1 MDDKLM
7 NSYIDAMGSIGTD
20 ETSRTKLER
29 AIARERKR
37 ATDTKACAVPRR
49 RAMRIA
55 AAAAAVGLIAVGSAL
70 VLPRLTGHNIPI
82 SPDPDLTGFVLTAY
96 AEGEKVDGMDNAVM
110 TSTDALMGLGSWSEN
125 DDGTYSLQYLI
136 DPNCL
141 GNDVVSIECRS
152 TNENVKLEGSRD
164 RRNVLSGESPG
175 TPMLEAITVGGPNA
189 TLPDLYQL
197 NLWVKAPATAEVIA
211 AKNELHDLADQGSPT
226 EDAWDRLSLEVERSA
241 ATELSSGTLDITATF
256 EDGST
261 LTHSYRIAPADNFE
275 EIWHRNEEAW
285 MASFEE
291 GAPKYEPEQLYIL
304 QQVN

>member
-7 NSYIDAMGSIGTD
+7 NSYIDAMGSVGTD
-20 ETSRTKLER
+20 EASRTKLER

-55 AAAAAVGLIAVGSAL
+55 AAAAAVGLITVRSAL

-125 DDGTYSLQYLI
+125 DDGTSSLQYLI

-141 GNDVVSIECRS
+141 GNDMVSIEYRS

-164 RRNVLSGESPG
+164 RRNVLSEESPG

-197 NLWVKAPATAEVIA
+197 NLWVKAP
-211 AKNELHDLADQGSPT
+211 QPR
-226 EDAWDRLSLEVERSA
+226 RL
-241 ATELSSGTLDITATF
+241 
-256 EDGST
+256 
-261 LTHSYRIAPADNFE
+261 
-275 EIWHRNEEAW
+275 
-285 MASFEE
+285 
-291 GAPKYEPEQLYIL
+291 
-304 QQVN
+304 

>member
-1 MDDKLM
+1 M
-7 NSYIDAMGSIGTD
+7 
-20 ETSRTKLER
+20 
-29 AIARERKR
+29 
-37 ATDTKACAVPRR
+37 
-49 RAMRIA
+49 
-55 AAAAAVGLIAVGSAL
+55 
-70 VLPRLTGHNIPI
+70 
-82 SPDPDLTGFVLTAY
+82 
-96 AEGEKVDGMDNAVM
+96 
-110 TSTDALMGLGSWSEN
+110 
-125 DDGTYSLQYLI
+125 
-136 DPNCL
+136 
-141 GNDVVSIECRS
+141 VSIECRS

-164 RRNVLSGESPG
+164 RRNVLSGESPE

>member
-1 MDDKLM
+1 M
-7 NSYIDAMGSIGTD
+7 
-20 ETSRTKLER
+20 
-29 AIARERKR
+29 
-37 ATDTKACAVPRR
+37 
-49 RAMRIA
+49 
-55 AAAAAVGLIAVGSAL
+55 
-70 VLPRLTGHNIPI
+70 LPRLTGHNIPI

-125 DDGTYSLQYLI
+125 DEGTYSLQYLI